1 MEQIPVLVDE
11 LGVARLQNAVYVGL
25 MKFTLDQMNNEFD
38 VDNPAPGKLGLQ
50 LTSYTAAYNVLN
62 NAYALQMKRME
73 TADIAALDSEGDQL
87 IYGVKGMLE
96 ATLRMT
102 YDQERMQKA
111 QVFNE
116 FVRKYRLDPTENMLA
131 EWSKVQQMTEEW
143 AGNAH
148 LRMCGEA
155 LGLNGPMTRLQAIAD
170 EIRRL
175 MTERNAATPEAQAMK
190 QARAAM
196 DDEYRALI
204 LILNSYAVVDSDTER
219 FNVLIRALNKNIEY
233 IRKHAMSGGAS
244 EDEGQEGGDTPT
256 PTPKPDDQGGDDEG
270 GEVTPVTPE

>member
-25 MKFTLDQMNNEFD
+25 MKFTLDQMNNQFD
-38 VDNPAPGKLGLQ
+38 EANPAPGKLGRQ

-73 TADIAALDSEGDQL
+73 TAGIAALDTEGDQL

-96 ATLRMT
+96 ATLRMA
-102 YDQERMQKA
+102 YDQERMHKA

-155 LGLNGPMTRLQAIAD
+155 LGLNGPMTRLQEIAD

-196 DDEYRALI
+196 DEEYRALI
-204 LILNSYAVVDSDTER
+204 LILNSYAVVDSETER

-233 IRKHAMSGGAS
+233 IRKHAMSGGSS
-244 EDEGQEGGDTPT
+244 EDEEQEGGDTPE

-270 GEVTPVTPE
+270 GEVTPVQPE

>member
-73 TADIAALDSEGDQL
+73 TAGIAALDTEGDQL

-143 AGNAH
+143 TGDA
-148 LRMCGEA
+148 LLQQYGEA

-170 EIRRL
+170 DIRRL

-196 DDEYRALI
+196 DEEYRALI

-219 FNVLIRALNKNIEY
+219 FAVLIRALNKNIEY
-233 IRKHAMSGGAS
+233 IRKHAMSGGSS
-244 EDEGQEGGDTPT
+244 EDEEQEGGDTPT
-256 PTPKPDDQGGDDEG
+256 PEPTPEPEP
-270 GEVTPVTPE
+270 EPTPVTPE

>member
-1 MEQIPVLVDE
+1 
-11 LGVARLQNAVYVGL
+11 
-25 MKFTLDQMNNEFD
+25 MNHEFD

-73 TADIAALDSEGDQL
+73 TADIAALDTEGDQL

-116 FVRKYRLDPTENMLA
+116 FVRKYRLDPKENMLA

-143 AGNAH
+143 AGDA
-148 LRMCGEA
+148 LLQQYGEA
-155 LGLNGPMTRLQAIAD
+155 LGLNGPMARLQAIAD

-233 IRKHAMSGGAS
+233 IRKHAMSGGSS
-244 EDEGQEGGDTPT
+244 EDEEQEGADTPT
-256 PTPKPDDQGGDDEG
+256 PEPTLEPEPEP
-270 GEVTPVTPE
+270 TPVTPE

>member
-1 MEQIPVLVDE
+1 
-11 LGVARLQNAVYVGL
+11 
-25 MKFTLDQMNNEFD
+25 MNHEFD

-73 TADIAALDSEGDQL
+73 TAGIAALDTEGDQL

-116 FVRKYRLDPTENMLA
+116 FVRKHRLDPTENMLA

-143 AGNAH
+143 AGDA
-148 LRMCGEA
+148 LLQQYGEA
-155 LGLNGPMTRLQAIAD
+155 LGLNGPMARLQAIAD

-204 LILNSYAVVDSDTER
+204 LILNSYAVVDAHPDR
-219 FNVLIRALNKNIEY
+219 FAVLIRALNKNIEY
-233 IRKHAMSGGAS
+233 IRKHAMSGGSS
-244 EDEGQEGGDTPT
+244 EDEEQEGGDTPT

>member
-25 MKFTLDQMNNEFD
+25 MKFTLDQMNNQFD
-38 VDNPAPGKLGLQ
+38 EGNPAPGKLGRQ

-73 TADIAALDSEGDQL
+73 TAGIAALDTEGDQL

-96 ATLRMT
+96 ATLRMA
-102 YDQERMQKA
+102 YDQERMHKA

-155 LGLNGPMTRLQAIAD
+155 LGLNGPMTRLQEIAD

-196 DDEYRALI
+196 DEEYRALI

-219 FNVLIRALNKNIEY
+219 FNGLIRALNKNIEY
-233 IRKHAMSGGAS
+233 IRKHAMSGGSS
-244 EDEGQEGGDTPT
+244 EDEEQEGGDTPE

-270 GEVTPVTPE
+270 GEVTPVQPE

>member
-73 TADIAALDSEGDQL
+73 TAGIAALDTEGDQL

-116 FVRKYRLDPTENMLA
+116 LVRKYRLDPTENMLA
-131 EWSKVQQMTEEW
+131 EWSKVQQMTEEC
-143 AGNAH
+143 AGDA
-148 LRMCGEA
+148 LLQQYGEA
-155 LGLNGPMTRLQAIAD
+155 LGLNGPMARLQPVSTQRTPQPASYLARREMVLGQLKELLKVHRSQILWGKD
-170 EIRRL
+170 TKKSPNRQMIRGFL
-175 MTERNAATPEAQAMK
+175 VFPM
-190 QARAAM
+190 
-196 DDEYRALI
+196 
-204 LILNSYAVVDSDTER
+204 V
-219 FNVLIRALNKNIEY
+219 
-233 IRKHAMSGGAS
+233 
-244 EDEGQEGGDTPT
+244 
-256 PTPKPDDQGGDDEG
+256 
-270 GEVTPVTPE
+270 

>member
-25 MKFTLDQMNNEFD
+25 MKFTLDQMNNQFD
-38 VDNPAPGKLGLQ
+38 EGNPAPGKLGRQ

-73 TADIAALDSEGDQL
+73 TAGIAALDTEGDQL

-96 ATLRMT
+96 ATLRMA
-102 YDQERMQKA
+102 YDQERMHKA

-155 LGLNGPMTRLQAIAD
+155 LGLNGPMTRLQEIAD
-170 EIRRL
+170 EI
-175 MTERNAATPEAQAMK
+175 
-190 QARAAM
+190 
-196 DDEYRALI
+196 
-204 LILNSYAVVDSDTER
+204 
-219 FNVLIRALNKNIEY
+219 
-233 IRKHAMSGGAS
+233 
-244 EDEGQEGGDTPT
+244 EGCVHQ
-256 PTPKPDDQGGDDEG
+256 DQGKGHCKRLIIAEKGSEHLLYPRRFHGFHPLFGYVQDKNQF
-270 GEVTPVTPE
+270 